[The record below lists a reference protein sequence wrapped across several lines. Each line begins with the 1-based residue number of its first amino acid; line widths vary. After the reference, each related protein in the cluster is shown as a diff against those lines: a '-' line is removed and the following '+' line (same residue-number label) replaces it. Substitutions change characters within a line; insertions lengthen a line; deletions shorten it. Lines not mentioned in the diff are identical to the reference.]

1 MSKAQWQLEKGSPL
15 TVAGAA
21 PTSPRD
27 RKTAKRGTGIP
38 SWLLNLS
45 SAPELSALKERAL
58 FLSRWSMSPVGH
70 SCRFERALST
80 SALHPNSD
88 LLLQRSELMLTR
100 ISSWTDSVRRLF
112 KVLKT
117 RRQIGQ
123 PLWRRC
129 DQRRLDRLIKAG

>member
-1 MSKAQWQLEKGSPL
+1 MSKAQWHLEKGSPL

-58 FLSRWSMSPVGH
+58 FLSRWF
-70 SCRFERALST
+70 RFLWVIFDVSSACQALPQLPLK
-80 SALHPNSD
+80 ADNRLHCN
-88 LLLQRSELMLTR
+88 
-100 ISSWTDSVRRLF
+100 I
-112 KVLKT
+112 
-117 RRQIGQ
+117 
-123 PLWRRC
+123 
-129 DQRRLDRLIKAG
+129 